1 MTRKLEFTIKAFI
14 YSVPDGWPYFSFTY
28 SLLVEKTATINE
40 KFETVAC
47 NKGIAQ
53 TLLGAQNPEL
63 NLWLLRIK
71 FGS

>member
-40 KFETVAC
+40 KFVTVQETVATSSLTGLT
-47 NKGIAQ
+47 KQ
-53 TLLGAQNPEL
+53 RD
-63 NLWLLRIK
+63 RIS
-71 FGS
+71 FSHYTYV